1 MWRLPRLSPN
11 VLLGC
16 VAVVCC
22 YDQGAV
28 DQVPRPRGFHDN
40 RPMRTN
46 PQRNPQSL
54 WWPRIAAFVL
64 AGLAGASAVY
74 WGLKWPG
81 ATAPSAASSTFLADA
96 APANPQALAR
106 ALGGG
111 NGVAA
116 PAAPAVAA
124 ASMASRLSLVGVVAN
139 RSRGGTALISVDGKP
154 ARPYR
159 VGARVDDALVLQSV
173 APRRAVLADSL
184 QGPASLT
191 LDLPPLPR

>member
-1 MWRLPRLSPN
+1 MP
-11 VLLGC
+11 
-16 VAVVCC
+16 A
-22 YDQGAV
+22 
-28 DQVPRPRGFHDN
+28 
-40 RPMRTN
+40 N
-46 PQRNPQSL
+46 PQRNSPRNPQTV
-54 WWPRIAAFVL
+54 WWPRIAAFAL

-81 ATAPSAASSTFLADA
+81 TGAPSAAASVLVAEA

-111 NGVAA
+111 NSVVAP
-116 PAAPAVAA
+116 PAAVVAA
-124 ASMASRLSLVGVVAN
+124 ASVAGRLSLVGVVAN
-139 RSRGGTALISVDGKP
+139 RSRGGAALISIDGKP

-191 LDLPPLPR
+191 LDLPPLPK

>member
-1 MWRLPRLSPN
+1 MS
-11 VLLGC
+11 
-16 VAVVCC
+16 
-22 YDQGAV
+22 
-28 DQVPRPRGFHDN
+28 
-40 RPMRTN
+40 TN

-54 WWPRIAAFVL
+54 WWPRIAAFLL
-64 AGLAGASAVY
+64 AGLAAASAVY

-81 ATAPSAASSTFLADA
+81 ASGPIAAPSVLVAEG

-111 NGVAA
+111 NAVAA
-116 PAAPAVAA
+116 PPAAMVAA
-124 ASMASRLSLVGVVAN
+124 ASVAGRLSLVGVVAN
-139 RSRGGTALISVDGKP
+139 RSRGGAALISIDGKP

-184 QGPASLT
+184 RGPVSLT
-191 LDLPPLPR
+191 LELPPLPK

>member
-1 MWRLPRLSPN
+1 M
-11 VLLGC
+11 
-16 VAVVCC
+16 
-22 YDQGAV
+22 Q
-28 DQVPRPRGFHDN
+28 
-40 RPMRTN
+40 TN
-46 PQRNPQSL
+46 TQSL

-81 ATAPSAASSTFLADA
+81 AGASPGAASVLVADA
-96 APANPQALAR
+96 APADPQALAR

-111 NGVAA
+111 NALAA
-116 PAAPAVAA
+116 PPAAVAA
-124 ASMASRLSLVGVVAN
+124 ASVAGRLSLVGVVAN
-139 RSRGGTALISVDGKP
+139 RSRGGAALISIDGKP

-173 APRRAVLADSL
+173 APRRAVLASSL

-191 LDLPPLPR
+191 LDLPPLPK

>member
-1 MWRLPRLSPN
+1 M
-11 VLLGC
+11 
-16 VAVVCC
+16 VCC
-22 YDQGAV
+22 YDQGGRYE
-28 DQVPRPRGFHDN
+28 VPRPLGFHDN
-40 RPMRTN
+40 RPMPTN
-46 PQRNPQSL
+46 PQRNPQSI

-81 ATAPSAASSTFLADA
+81 AGAPSAAAALPVADA

-111 NGVAA
+111 NAVAA
-116 PAAPAVAA
+116 PAAAVV
-124 ASMASRLSLVGVVAN
+124 ASVAGRLSLVGVVAN
-139 RSRGGTALISVDGKP
+139 RSRGGAALISIDGKP

-173 APRRAVLADSL
+173 GPRRAVLADSL

-191 LDLPPLPR
+191 LDLPPLPK

>member
-1 MWRLPRLSPN
+1 MS
-11 VLLGC
+11 
-16 VAVVCC
+16 
-22 YDQGAV
+22 
-28 DQVPRPRGFHDN
+28 
-40 RPMRTN
+40 TN

-54 WWPRIAAFVL
+54 WWPRSAAFLL

-74 WGLKWPG
+74 WGLKWSGPG
-81 ATAPSAASSTFLADA
+81 ASSAAASLAVADA
-96 APANPQALAR
+96 APTDPQALAR

-111 NGVAA
+111 NAVAA
-116 PAAPAVAA
+116 PQAVVVAA
-124 ASMASRLSLVGVVAN
+124 SVAGRLSLVGVVAN
-139 RSRGGTALISVDGKP
+139 RSRGGAALISIDGKP

-191 LDLPPLPR
+191 LELPPLPK

>member
-1 MWRLPRLSPN
+1 M
-11 VLLGC
+11 
-16 VAVVCC
+16 
-22 YDQGAV
+22 Q
-28 DQVPRPRGFHDN
+28 
-40 RPMRTN
+40 TN
-46 PQRNPQSL
+46 TQSL

-81 ATAPSAASSTFLADA
+81 AGVSPGAASVLVADA
-96 APANPQALAR
+96 APADPQALAR

-111 NGVAA
+111 NAVAA
-116 PAAPAVAA
+116 PPAAVAA
-124 ASMASRLSLVGVVAN
+124 ASVAGRLSLVGVVAN
-139 RSRGGTALISVDGKP
+139 RSRGGAALISIDGKP

-173 APRRAVLADSL
+173 APRRAVLANSL

-191 LDLPPLPR
+191 LDLPLLPK

>member
-1 MWRLPRLSPN
+1 M
-11 VLLGC
+11 
-16 VAVVCC
+16 
-22 YDQGAV
+22 Q
-28 DQVPRPRGFHDN
+28 
-40 RPMRTN
+40 T
-46 PQRNPQSL
+46 NPQSL
-54 WWPRIAAFVL
+54 WWPRIAAFLL

-81 ATAPSAASSTFLADA
+81 ASAPSAAASMAVADA
-96 APANPQALAR
+96 APTNPQALAR

-111 NGVAA
+111 NAVAA
-116 PAAPAVAA
+116 PQAAVVAA
-124 ASMASRLSLVGVVAN
+124 ASVAGRLSLVGVVAN
-139 RSRGGTALISVDGKP
+139 RSRGGAALISIDGKP

-191 LDLPPLPR
+191 LELPPLPR

>member
-1 MWRLPRLSPN
+1 MS
-11 VLLGC
+11 
-16 VAVVCC
+16 
-22 YDQGAV
+22 
-28 DQVPRPRGFHDN
+28 
-40 RPMRTN
+40 TN

-54 WWPRIAAFVL
+54 WWPRSAAFLL

-74 WGLKWPG
+74 WGLKWSGPG
-81 ATAPSAASSTFLADA
+81 ASSAAASLAVADA
-96 APANPQALAR
+96 APTDPQALAR

-111 NGVAA
+111 AVAVPQAVVAA
-116 PAAPAVAA
+116 VSVAG
-124 ASMASRLSLVGVVAN
+124 RLSLVGVVAT
-139 RSRGGTALISVDGKP
+139 RSRGGAALISIDGKP

-191 LDLPPLPR
+191 LELPPLPK